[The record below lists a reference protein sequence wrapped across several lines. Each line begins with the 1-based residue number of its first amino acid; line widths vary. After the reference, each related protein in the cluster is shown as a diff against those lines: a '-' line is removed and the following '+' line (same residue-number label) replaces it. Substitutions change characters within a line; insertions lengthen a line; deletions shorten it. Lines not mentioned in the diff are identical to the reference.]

1 MAGSPSNP
9 VAPGFESPRSR
20 GRWVLVLLGLTIAL
34 DLVSLIVLGAQR
46 SLLDRGLG
54 GISLAEWHTSVSRV
68 NRLGVIEQLLYL
80 ATIVA
85 FLMWVHR
92 AYLNLARA
100 GAPGLRFTPGWAV
113 GYWFVP
119 VLNIVRS
126 KQILDDLWRATALR
140 DGADGKDRRPL
151 TSFWLCAL
159 VVAGLARI
167 VARRHGATIDGLK
180 QMNGLLMVSHIAYI
194 AAAAILYRLVN
205 SVTARQEGRSEADP
219 IGAAVPSHTG

>member
-1 MAGSPSNP
+1 M
-9 VAPGFESPRSR
+9 APGFESPRSR

-34 DLVSLIVLGAQR
+34 DLASLIVLGAQR
-46 SLLDRGLG
+46 LLLDRGVG

-68 NRLGVIEQLLYL
+68 NRLAIIEQLLYL
-80 ATIVA
+80 ATTVA

-126 KQILDDLWRATALR
+126 KQILDDLWRATTPR
-140 DGADGKDRRPL
+140 EDADSKDKGPL
-151 TSFWLCAL
+151 TIFWLCAL

-167 VARRHGATIDGLK
+167 IARRHGATIDGLK
-180 QMNGLLMVSHIAYI
+180 QMNGLLMVSHLAYI

-205 SVTARQEGRSEADP
+205 SVTARLERRSEAGP
-219 IGAAVPSHTG
+219 IGAVVASGTG